1 MTINASWSA
10 QGWSASDAVVATI
23 SVDTGKVVVV
33 DVVHLCSSC
42 TECKKMEKKR
52 KEEDITWMDYL
63 AWFISHEPNCYVN
76 QEGSAAVS
84 CKSTFFKLHF
94 YVDTH
99 KKGISVVP

>member
-1 MTINASWSA
+1 MTIDASWSA
-10 QGWSASDAVVATI
+10 RGRSASDAVVAAV
-23 SVDTGKVVVV
+23 SVDTGKVV

-52 KEEDITWMDYL
+52 KEENITRMDYL

-76 QEGSAAVS
+76 HESSAAVS
-84 CKSTFFKLHF
+84 CKSTFFKLNS
-94 YVDTH
+94 YVDTD